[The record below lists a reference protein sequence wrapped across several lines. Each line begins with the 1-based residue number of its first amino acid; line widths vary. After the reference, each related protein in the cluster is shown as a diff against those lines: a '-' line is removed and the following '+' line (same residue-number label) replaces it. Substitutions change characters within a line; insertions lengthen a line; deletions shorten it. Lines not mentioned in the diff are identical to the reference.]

1 MFTLLTSGTYLTAAA
16 VCKGIVQLSC
26 TRWSTPMN
34 AKVASVL
41 RRIFDLRRVIA
52 VSFLALNLGPLS
64 ALGQT
69 CSTASDMD
77 TATRSALETT
87 GKRLFD
93 MASKGDV
100 FNLKQSAIPSL
111 AANFTG
117 IETAVIENKDAFSG
131 AQATVRPPFE
141 LKVEGNE
148 PIARAEFLCGVFGPQ
163 GQTQNSAVFVIPNL
177 PPGTYGIDI
186 LDVTGGAK
194 GPYTLS
200 FVLQQTGTDWKLG
213 GFYAKAGQIAGHDA
227 KWYMDQAE
235 QYKSKGQAHNA
246 WLYYLQARDLI
257 APVPF
262 MSTLQT
268 DRLYDTIHSAQPKD
282 VPAEGNTVDLAAANG
297 KTYKLTQM
305 FPITVGSDLDLVVKY
320 QYLDVS
326 NTSQTF
332 QDNMAVMKALLAKFP
347 ELRTAFVALVSRA
360 VQADGRD
367 YGSLMP
373 MKDIH

>member
-1 MFTLLTSGTYLTAAA
+1 
-16 VCKGIVQLSC
+16 
-26 TRWSTPMN
+26 MN
-34 AKVASVL
+34 AKTSFALRDIFRLRCLVAVAVL
-41 RRIFDLRRVIA
+41 TSA
-52 VSFLALNLGPLS
+52 SLS
-64 ALGQT
+64 ALGQS

-77 TATRSALETT
+77 AATRSALETT

-111 AANFTG
+111 AANFSG

-141 LKVEGNE
+141 LKVEGSE
-148 PIARAEFLCGVFGPQ
+148 ALARAEFLCGVFGPQ

-186 LDVTGGAK
+186 LDVNGSK

-200 FVLQQTGTDWKLG
+200 FVLQQIGTDWKLG
-213 GFYAKAGQIAGHDA
+213 GFYAKSGQIAGHDA
-227 KWYMDQAE
+227 KWYLDQAD
-235 QYKSKGQAHNA
+235 QYKAKGQIHNA

-257 APVPF
+257 VPVPF

-268 DRLYDTIHSAQPKD
+268 DHLYDSIHGMQPKD
-282 VPAEGNTVDLAAANG
+282 VPADGNTVDLAAANG
-297 KTYKLTQM
+297 KTYKLSQM

-320 QYLDVS
+320 QYPDVS
-326 NTSQTF
+326 NTAQTF
-332 QDNMAVMKALLAKFP
+332 QDNMAVMKALVAKYP
-347 ELRTAFVALVSRA
+347 ELRTAFVAMVSRA

-373 MKDIH
+373 MKDIK